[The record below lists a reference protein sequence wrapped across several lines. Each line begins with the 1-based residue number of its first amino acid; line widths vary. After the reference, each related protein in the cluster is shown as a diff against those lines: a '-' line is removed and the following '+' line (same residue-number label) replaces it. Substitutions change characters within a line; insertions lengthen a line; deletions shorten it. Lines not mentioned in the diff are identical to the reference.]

1 MFDSKAGVSPS
12 PGLAVHSGTKHMVEA
27 VAEAVRQEVS
37 WHPWLYPCGI
47 VFWIYLAK
55 LLDLSWTGEGVRGE
69 GGHCETGRN
78 CHSRLWPCGW
88 QQSEQARLSF
98 SCCCHNYC
106 LLLSQICCCWCHS
119 HCYCYCDHHHHQDQC
134 SREVAAGL
142 GCWVP
147 ADTSGCLRPEVVAA
161 QVSFDVVASKGS
173 TRMSFLLYDNI
184 LHRVYMWTIWN
195 HNPTSRWWTWCR
207 LSTMEQTWRRSAS
220 SAPSLIFVLKMYWD
234 IAAFELIRIYPF
246 MWRHVVFIMQ

>member
-37 WHPWLYPCGI
+37 WHPWLHPCGR
-47 VFWIYLAK
+47 VFWIYIAK
-55 LLDLSWTGEGVRGE
+55 LLDLSGTGEGVRGE

-161 QVSFDVVASKGS
+161 QVSFDASKGS
-173 TRMSFLLYDNI
+173 TRMSFLYMTIFCIEFTCGLFEITIPHLGGEHGAGSRRWSRLDGNQPHQRLVWFLSLRCNEI
-184 LHRVYMWTIWN
+184 LL
-195 HNPTSRWWTWCR
+195 
-207 LSTMEQTWRRSAS
+207 LSNW
-220 SAPSLIFVLKMYWD
+220 
-234 IAAFELIRIYPF
+234 
-246 MWRHVVFIMQ
+246 